1 MKTYVTE
8 STKNFSLFVLRMPLQ
23 LASVGT
29 IDSPPTRY
37 VWKRFSPRSKS
48 SLRGTGTSGPLAD
61 VVALVVSA
69 DRGAAAVPQRRS
81 MPRQWT

>member
-8 STKNFSLFVLRMPLQ
+8 STKNFSLFAAAMLLQ

-29 IDSPPTRY
+29 TDSSPTRN
-37 VWKRFSPRSKS
+37 VWKRFSPCRTA